1 MQLAQYPLAVPYLL
15 NPVGIVGL
23 MTISAD
29 AESWSVFAVEF
40 GILVF
45 VLLLDVV
52 VFRLANRVSE
62 KLDENRMLVTE
73 KVFGFLIAAIA
84 VQLVLD
90 GLALEGIIAHV
101 PHLRRGSDISPAS
114 DDMQA
119 VPLTLASG
127 QVSPGH
133 MRWPGEPTGGRQ
145 TLPMSRRTVVANS
158 VMTDWIDVS
167 VTVRHGMPHWPDNP
181 PIVLERVLDTGRG
194 DACNVSHLA
203 MGVHSGTHMDGPVHF
218 IHGAGGLDEMPLTAT
233 MGEARVIE
241 IEHPRE
247 ITADELRKHGL
258 QPGERV
264 LFRTSNS
271 VLCWQSGSFVEDFV
285 SISEQAAMLLAE
297 TKVRTVGIDYL
308 SVGGYLSDG
317 AKIHKIL
324 LEAGI
329 WIIEGLD
336 LSPVVGGR
344 YEMICL
350 PVKLHGSDGAP
361 ARAILRPIGSSGLGR
376 AVSVQAVS

>member
-1 MQLAQYPLAVPYLL
+1 MRPL
-15 NPVGIVGL
+15 
-23 MTISAD
+23 S
-29 AESWSVFAVEF
+29 
-40 GILVF
+40 
-45 VLLLDVV
+45 
-52 VFRLANRVSE
+52 
-62 KLDENRMLVTE
+62 
-73 KVFGFLIAAIA
+73 
-84 VQLVLD
+84 
-90 GLALEGIIAHV
+90 
-101 PHLRRGSDISPAS
+101 
-114 DDMQA
+114 
-119 VPLTLASG
+119 LTLTSG
-127 QVSPGH
+127 HV
-133 MRWPGEPTGGRQ
+133 
-145 TLPMSRRTVVANS
+145 
-158 VMTDWIDVS
+158 TDWIDVS

-181 PIVLERVLDTGRG
+181 PIVLERFLDTGRG

-233 MGEARVIE
+233 LGEARVIE

-247 ITADELRKHGL
+247 ITAGELRKHGL

-271 VLCWQSGSFVEDFV
+271 VRCWHSGKFVEDFV
-285 SISEQAAMLLAE
+285 SISEPAAMHLAE

-336 LSPVVGGR
+336 LSPVAGGR

-361 ARAILRPIGSSGLGR
+361 ARAILRPIGGSGLGR
-376 AVSVQAVS
+376 AASVQAVS